1 MPATAAAPRHRT
13 RHISRVLIG
22 ILVANLVVV
31 AAKFA
36 IGVRTGSLAVLSDG
50 VHASVDAMNNVL
62 ALVVIHIA
70 SRGPDEDHPYGHTKF
85 ETLGALSIVV
95 FLSISGFELVKG
107 AITRLL
113 AGSPPLEVSN
123 VQLGVLLG
131 TLVVNTGVAWYEDG
145 RGRALDSDL
154 LLADAAHTKADV
166 FITSGVVVAVL
177 LARVGL
183 PWADPF
189 VAIVIAGVIVV
200 IAYGIIARSVPILV
214 DQHVL
219 PASEIRR
226 ALADIDGIANIYAIR
241 SRRTAEQRFAELT
254 ISVDREATV
263 ERAHDLADR
272 VELRLRDVYGFDEIV
287 VHIEPC

>member
-1 MPATAAAPRHRT
+1 MPATTVAPGRRST
-13 RHISRVLIG
+13 HISRVLIG
-22 ILVANLVVV
+22 ILVANLAVV

-36 IGVRTGSLAVLSDG
+36 IGVASGSLAVLSDG
-50 VHASVDAMNNVL
+50 VHSSVDAMNNVL
-62 ALVVIHIA
+62 ALVVIHIS

-85 ETLGALSIVV
+85 ETLGALAIVV

-107 AITRLL
+107 AITRLA
-113 AGSPPLEVSN
+113 AGSPPLAVSN
-123 VQLGVLLG
+123 LQLAVLVG
-131 TLVVNTGVAWYEDG
+131 TLIVNAAVAWYEDG
-145 RGRALDSDL
+145 KGRALNSEL

-177 LARVGL
+177 LARIGL
-183 PWADPF
+183 GWADPF
-189 VAIVIAGVIVV
+189 LAIVIAIVIVV

-214 DQHVL
+214 DEHVL
-219 PASEIRR
+219 PAGEIRS
-226 ALADIDGIANIYAIR
+226 ALADIEGIKGIYAIR

-263 ERAHDLADR
+263 EQAHELADR
-272 VELRLRDVYGFDEIV
+272 VEMRLREQHGFHEIV